1 MNHVISHAIINPNKY
16 TMDYS
21 KCTKLELITFCKE
34 LKIGGYSGK
43 KKNEIMQMLS
53 GHDLVQPI
61 SVALP
66 NLKIS
71 IQKVPNVS
79 TDVKAKPFIKWV
91 GGKTQILGTVL
102 DMFPQEFNNYH
113 EPFLGGG
120 SVLIG
125 FLMKLKEGLI
135 TVHGTVHAS
144 DLNLALISVYKN
156 IQSNPHAF
164 IEDLKRLISQYKEAN
179 NGTYVNRKPETLEE
193 ALTSEE
199 SYYYYIR
206 KKYNALDQ
214 YGKMTTVASA
224 MFVFMNKTCFR
235 GVYREGPNGF
245 NVPFG
250 HNTNVS
256 IMDEGHILFISE
268 LIKDVV
274 FSHSTYN
281 ESLSHVE
288 SGDFVYLD
296 PPYAPENDTSFVS
309 YNACGFNITDHTSLF
324 QQCADMKEKNVK
336 FILSNSDVPIVKDA
350 FPVPLFKIKIVSCR
364 RAINSTDPSART
376 NEVLISN

>member
-1 MNHVISHAIINPNKY
+1 
-16 TMDYS
+16 
-21 KCTKLELITFCKE
+21 
-34 LKIGGYSGK
+34 
-43 KKNEIMQMLS
+43 
-53 GHDLVQPI
+53 
-61 SVALP
+61 
-66 NLKIS
+66 
-71 IQKVPNVS
+71 
-79 TDVKAKPFIKWV
+79 
-91 GGKTQILGTVL
+91 
-102 DMFPQEFNNYH
+102 
-113 EPFLGGG
+113 
-120 SVLIG
+120 
-125 FLMKLKEGLI
+125 
-135 TVHGTVHAS
+135 
-144 DLNLALISVYKN
+144 
-156 IQSNPHAF
+156 
-164 IEDLKRLISQYKEAN
+164 
-179 NGTYVNRKPETLEE
+179 
-193 ALTSEE
+193 
-199 SYYYYIR
+199 
-206 KKYNALDQ
+206 
-214 YGKMTTVASA
+214 
-224 MFVFMNKTCFR
+224 MNKTCFR